1 MAIVYQVKRSETSSS
16 TPGSGDLAVGELAL
30 NLTDAK
36 IFSKKSDGTI
46 VSFNTTTETPVFFAD
61 EVDLGNLTTATN
73 TYDMSSLDGGSPAS
87 GGGIAFTDLSVTTNS
102 AGTAALSYNN
112 STGVFTYTPPDLSS
126 YLTSYTVTESDVTTH
141 QAALSITESQI
152 SDLGTYLTSYTVTES
167 DVTTHQA
174 ALSITESQ
182 ISDLQTYLTSETF
195 TSLVQDTTPQLG
207 GDLDLNSNDITGT
220 GDINITGDITGVDLL
235 RINET
240 GTGLRMTNVGAF
252 DNSSGNFRIF
262 SNGDLILSTNG
273 DSGTAVTFDQTT
285 KDATFSGAITTSGNI
300 EIDGIL
306 TQGTDSYY
314 THQYVLHGT
323 TTDATETEI
332 LTTASTRIPVATDT
346 TIFYEVSIV
355 ARRTDATG
363 ESASWHLK
371 GCVDNFSG
379 TVADVGSVYE
389 IAVAQ
394 DDVALSVDVR
404 ADDTNNAINVFVTG
418 AASKTIRWTAIVK
431 TTEVA
436 Q

>member
-1 MAIVYQVKRSETSSS
+1 MAIVIKPKRSETASS
-16 TPGSGDLAVGELAL
+16 TPTVSDLAVGEIAINTADSKLYIRDSEDNIKSIGGADVIKFPYDDTDL
-30 NLTDAK
+30 GDLSYATQNSDLGTVIGSVSYPDGNYDNLT
-36 IFSKKSDGTI
+36 
-46 VSFNTTTETPVFFAD
+46 VH
-61 EVDLGNLTTATN
+61 
-73 TYDMSSLDGGSPAS
+73 SSLTVNGTEITGS
-87 GGGIAFTDLSVTTNS
+87 GIALTDFSVTTNS
-102 AGTAALSYNN
+102 AGTAALSYNS

-152 SDLGTYLTSYTVTES
+152 SDLGTYLTTETNDLTASVTWANVPDANITES
-167 DVTTHQA
+167 SVTQHQT

-207 GDLDLNSNDITGT
+207 GDLDLNTNNITGT
-220 GDINITGDITGVDLL
+220 GNID
-235 RINET
+235 
-240 GTGLRMTNVGAF
+240 
-252 DNSSGNFRIF
+252 
-262 SNGDLILSTNG
+262 
-273 DSGTAVTFDQTT
+273 
-285 KDATFSGAITTSGNI
+285 
-300 EIDGIL
+300 IDGIL
-306 TQGTDSYY
+306 TQGTDSYH

-323 TTDATETEI
+323 TTNATETEI

-346 TIFYEVSIV
+346 TLFYEVSIV
-355 ARRTDATG
+355 SRRTDATG
-363 ESASWHLK
+363 ESGSWHLK
-371 GCVDNFSG
+371 GCADNFSG

-394 DDVALSVDVR
+394 DDINLSVDVR
-404 ADDTNNAINVFVTG
+404 ADDTNNAISVFVTG

>member
-1 MAIVYQVKRSETSSS
+1 MTIVYQVKRSETSSS

-61 EVDLGNLTTATN
+61 EVDLGNLTAATN
-73 TYDMSSLDGGSPAS
+73 SYDMSSLDGGSPAS
-87 GGGIAFTDLSVTTNS
+87 GGGIALTDLSVTTNS

-126 YLTSYTVTESDVTTH
+126 
-141 QAALSITESQI
+141 
-152 SDLGTYLTSYTVTES
+152 YLTSYTVTES

-220 GDINITGDITGVDLL
+220 GNIDI
-235 RINET
+235 E
-240 GTGLRMTNVGAF
+240 
-252 DNSSGNFRIF
+252 
-262 SNGDLILSTNG
+262 
-273 DSGTAVTFDQTT
+273 
-285 KDATFSGAITTSGNI
+285 
-300 EIDGIL
+300 GIL

-346 TIFYEVSIV
+346 TLFYEVSIV
-355 ARRTDATG
+355 SRRTDATG
-363 ESASWHLK
+363 ESGSWHLK
-371 GCVDNFSG
+371 GCADNFSG
-379 TVADVGSVYE
+379 TVADVGSIYE

-394 DDVALSVDVR
+394 DDINLTVDVR
-404 ADDTNNAINVFVTG
+404 ADDTNNAISVFVTG
-418 AASKTIRWTAIVK
+418 SASKTIRWTAIVK

>member
-1 MAIVYQVKRSETSSS
+1 MTIVYQVKRSETSSS

-87 GGGIAFTDLSVTTNS
+87 GGGIALTDLSVTTNS

-152 SDLGTYLTSYTVTES
+152 SDLGTYLTTETNDLTASVTWANVPDANITES
-167 DVTTHQA
+167 SVTQHQT

-207 GDLDLNSNDITGT
+207 GDLDLNTNNITGT
-220 GDINITGDITGVDLL
+220 GNID
-235 RINET
+235 
-240 GTGLRMTNVGAF
+240 
-252 DNSSGNFRIF
+252 
-262 SNGDLILSTNG
+262 
-273 DSGTAVTFDQTT
+273 
-285 KDATFSGAITTSGNI
+285 
-300 EIDGIL
+300 IDGIL
-306 TQGTDSYY
+306 TQGTDSYH

-323 TTDATETEI
+323 TTNATETEI

-346 TIFYEVSIV
+346 TLFYEVSIV
-355 ARRTDATG
+355 SRRTDATG
-363 ESASWHLK
+363 ESGSWHLK

-394 DDVALSVDVR
+394 DDINLSVDVR

>member
-1 MAIVYQVKRSETSSS
+1 MTIVYKVKRSETSSS

-87 GGGIAFTDLSVTTNS
+87 GGGIALTDLSVTTNS

-174 ALSITESQ
+174 ACITESQISDLGTYLTSYTVTESDVTTHQAALSITESQ

-207 GDLDLNSNDITGT
+207 GDLDLNTNNITGT
-220 GDINITGDITGVDLL
+220 GNID
-235 RINET
+235 
-240 GTGLRMTNVGAF
+240 
-252 DNSSGNFRIF
+252 
-262 SNGDLILSTNG
+262 
-273 DSGTAVTFDQTT
+273 
-285 KDATFSGAITTSGNI
+285 
-300 EIDGIL
+300 IDGIL
-306 TQGTDSYY
+306 TQGTDSYH

-323 TTDATETEI
+323 TTNATETEI

-346 TIFYEVSIV
+346 TLFYEVSIV
-355 ARRTDATG
+355 SRRTDATG
-363 ESASWHLK
+363 ESGSWHLK
-371 GCVDNFSG
+371 GCADNFSG
-379 TVADVGSVYE
+379 TVADVGSLYE

-394 DDVALSVDVR
+394 DDTNLSVDVR

>member
-141 QAALSITESQI
+141 QE
-152 SDLGTYLTSYTVTES
+152 
-167 DVTTHQA
+167 

>member
-141 QAALSITESQI
+141 QE
-152 SDLGTYLTSYTVTES
+152 
-167 DVTTHQA
+167 

-371 GCVDNFSG
+371 GCADNFSG

-418 AASKTIRWTAIVK
+418 ATSKTIRWTAIVK